1 MLVPGSAVSP
11 LAATRIL
18 AGPVALAGPAPVL
31 QGEAG
36 AAAPVNADLADEQL
50 HNLGTAAPVI
60 KIVVHATY
68 FQKVTNIG
76 NIFVGMLISG
86 HSFVLPDG
94 RLEYDANVWI
104 ELENFTCINFFLT
117 LQQQI

>member
-11 LAATRIL
+11 LAATRIR

-31 QGEAG
+31 QREAG
-36 AAAPVNADLADEQL
+36 AAAPVNADLSDEQL

-60 KIVVHATY
+60 KIVVHASC

-76 NIFVGMLISG
+76 DLFVGMLIAG
-86 HSFVLPDG
+86 
-94 RLEYDANVWI
+94 Y
-104 ELENFTCINFFLT
+104 
-117 LQQQI
+117 